1 MQARAARK
9 PGEALELTANAIDD
23 IFIWMVGGK
32 QRSDKGGVLLWSEIN
47 KVWLEI

>member
-9 PGEALELTANAIDD
+9 PGEALELTANAIDIYLD
-23 IFIWMVGGK
+23 GLNGGK